1 VNTHHRLVM
10 KVAIVVLLV
19 FVAAAFAQ
27 LHSDPAREEFI
38 AFQHKYGKIY
48 ASSEEFN
55 MRLAIFKNNIARAAK
70 LQAHSTNAKYGV
82 TKFMDMTP
90 DEFKNIV
97 LMKKTVKPSQKN
109 QWFGHT
115 PLIPEG
121 TTFDWRNHSPAVVTP
136 VYNQAQCGSCWAFS
150 ITENIESQ
158 WALAGNQLTSL
169 SMQQVVSCD
178 TNDDGC
184 GGGDPPTAYEYVI
197 GAGGLESYADY
208 PYTSE
213 NGNTGSCQFNAA
225 DIVAHISSYTTI
237 GSEQQAQSYLTS
249 NGPLSVCVDAESWQ
263 YYNGGIITTSDDC
276 GTSLDHCVM
285 ITGYG
290 TQDGVSYW
298 WVRNSW
304 GTDWGQSGYLQ
315 VQSMQDVCGIAQ
327 EITSATGAK

>member
-1 VNTHHRLVM
+1 
-10 KVAIVVLLV
+10 
-19 FVAAAFAQ
+19 
-27 LHSDPAREEFI
+27 
-38 AFQHKYGKIY
+38 
-48 ASSEEFN
+48 
-55 MRLAIFKNNIARAAK
+55 MRFSIFKSNVARAAN
-70 LQAHSTNAKYGV
+70 LQKKAPKAQWGV

-97 LMKKTVKPSQKN
+97 LMKKTIKANSTKKN
-109 QWFGHT
+109 VFTGT
-115 PLIPEG
+115 LPLIPEG
-121 TTFDWRNHSPAVVTP
+121 TTFDWRNHNPPVVTP

-158 WALAGNQLTSL
+158 WALAGNALTSL

-184 GGGDPPTAYEYVI
+184 NGGDPPTAYEYVI
-197 GAGGLESYADY
+197 SAGGLEPYSDY

-213 NGNTGSCQFNAA
+213 SGETGSCKVNTA
-225 DIVAHISSYTTI
+225 DILAHISSFTTI
-237 GSEQQAQSYLTS
+237 SSESQAQSWMTS

-263 YYNGGIITTSDDC
+263 YYNGGIITTESDC

-290 TQDGVSYW
+290 SQSGTNYW

-315 VQSMQDVCGIAQ
+315 VESGQDVCGIAQ

>member
-1 VNTHHRLVM
+1 LIFLALFAV
-10 KVAIVVLLV
+10 VAL
-19 FVAAAFAQ
+19 AQ
-27 LHSDPAREEFI
+27 LHSDPARQQFI
-38 AFQHKYGKIY
+38 EFQHKYGKVY
-48 ASSEEFN
+48 ADAVEFN
-55 MRLAIFKNNIARAAK
+55 MRYNIFKANLAK
-70 LQAHSTNAKYGV
+70 ATKMQEKDAHAKWGV
-82 TKFMDMTP
+82 TKFMDMTS
-90 DEFKNIV
+90 DEFKNII
-97 LMKKTVKPSQKN
+97 LMKKTIPTNRPKKN
-109 QWFGHT
+109 LFAGEL
-115 PLIPEG
+115 PPIPEG
-121 TTFDWRNHSPAVVTP
+121 TTFDWRSHSPSVVTP

-158 WALAGNQLTSL
+158 WALAGNQLASL

-197 GAGGLESYADY
+197 GAGGLEPYADY

-213 NGNTGSCQFNAA
+213 NGETGSCQFNQA
-225 DIVAHISSYTTI
+225 DILAHISSYTTI

-263 YYNGGIITTSDDC
+263 YYNGGVITTESDC

-290 TQDGVSYW
+290 TESGVNYW

-315 VQSMQDVCGIAQ
+315 VESGADVCGIAQ

>member
-1 VNTHHRLVM
+1 M

>member
-1 VNTHHRLVM
+1 M

-19 FVAAAFAQ
+19 FMAAAFAQ

>member
-1 VNTHHRLVM
+1 MKTAILVL
-10 KVAIVVLLV
+10 IVFLGL
-19 FVAAAFAQ
+19 AFAASP
-27 LHSDPAREEFI
+27 LHSDPARQEFI
-38 AFQHKYGKIY
+38 AFQHKYGKVY
-48 ASSEEFN
+48 ANSEDFE
-55 MRLAIFKNNIARAAK
+55 MRFSIFKSNVARAGK
-70 LQAHSTNAKYGV
+70 LQQKDPLTKYGV

-97 LMKKTVKPSQKN
+97 LMKRTIPNNRTKKN
-109 QWFGHT
+109 LFKGDT

-121 TTFDWRNHSPAVVTP
+121 TTFDWRNKGNVVTP

-158 WALAGNQLTSL
+158 WALAGNALTQL

-213 NGNTGSCQFNAA
+213 NGDSGSCNFQSS
-225 DIVAHISSYTTI
+225 DIVAHISSFTTI

-249 NGPLSVCVDAESWQ
+249 NGPLSVCVDASSWQ
-263 YYNGGIITTSDDC
+263 YYNGGIITTSSDC

-290 TQDGVSYW
+290 VQDGTNYW

>member
-1 VNTHHRLVM
+1 M
-10 KVAIVVLLV
+10 KTLLVLLALV
-19 FVAAAFAQ
+19 VATALAAN
-27 LHSDPAREEFI
+27 LHSDPARQDFI
-38 AFQHKYGKIY
+38 AFQHKYGKVY
-48 ASSEEFN
+48 TSAEDFE
-55 MRLAIFKNNIARAAK
+55 MRFSIFKSNVARAAK
-70 LQAHSTNAKYGV
+70 LQAKDAATKYGV

-97 LMKKTVKPSQKN
+97 LMKKTIPNNRTKKN
-109 QWFGHT
+109 LLQEPL

-121 TTFDWRNHSPAVVTP
+121 TTFDWRNHSPAVLTP

-158 WALAGNQLTSL
+158 WALAGNQLVSL

-178 TNDDGC
+178 TSDDGC

-197 GAGGLESYADY
+197 GAGGLEPYSDY

-213 NGNTGSCQFNAA
+213 NGETGSCQFNAG
-225 DIVAHISSYTTI
+225 DIVAKISSFTTI

-263 YYNGGIITTSDDC
+263 YYNGGIITTSSDC

-290 TQDGVSYW
+290 TQDGTNYW

>member
-1 VNTHHRLVM
+1 MFSPTQHDFLIIFA
-10 KVAIVVLLV
+10 VAT
-19 FVAAAFAQ
+19 FAQ
-27 LHSDPAREEFI
+27 LHSDPARQEFI
-38 AFQHKYGKIY
+38 AFQHKYGKVY
-48 ASSEEFN
+48 ANSAEFE
-55 MRLAIFKNNIARAAK
+55 MRLSIFKNNIARAQT
-70 LQAHSTNAKYGV
+70 LQQKDPSAQWGV
-82 TKFMDMTP
+82 TKFMDMTTE
-90 DEFKNIV
+90 EFKNII
-97 LMKKTVKPSQKN
+97 LMKKTIPNNRPKKN
-109 QWFGHT
+109 LLT
-115 PLIPEG
+115 APLPLIPQG
-121 TTFDWRNHSPAVVTP
+121 TTFDWRSHSPAVVTP

-158 WALAGNQLTSL
+158 WALAGNALASL

-197 GAGGLESYADY
+197 GAGGLEPYSDY

-213 NGNTGSCQFNAA
+213 NGESGSCQFNQG
-225 DIVAHISSYTTI
+225 DILAHISSYTTI
-237 GSEQQAQSYLTS
+237 GSETQAQSYLTS

-263 YYNGGIITTSDDC
+263 YYNGGIITTSSDC

-290 TQDGVSYW
+290 TESGTNYW

-315 VQSMQDVCGIAQ
+315 VESGADVCGIAQ

>member
-1 VNTHHRLVM
+1 M
-10 KVAIVVLLV
+10 DK
-19 FVAAAFAQ
+19 
-27 LHSDPAREEFI
+27 EFI

>member
-1 VNTHHRLVM
+1 M
-10 KVAIVVLLV
+10 KYALLILIV
-19 FVAAAFAQ
+19 FIVAAAFAGT
-27 LHSDPAREEFI
+27 HSDPARADFI
-38 AFQHKYGKIY
+38 AFQHKYGKVY
-48 ASSEEFN
+48 ANSNEFE
-55 MRLAIFKNNIARAAK
+55 MRFSIFKSNIARASKIQAK
-70 LQAHSTNAKYGV
+70 STNAKYGV

-90 DEFKNIV
+90 DEFKNII
-97 LMKKTVKPSQKN
+97 LMKNKVTPTKKN
-109 QWFGHT
+109 MFQGT
-115 PLIPEG
+115 APLIPEG
-121 TTFDWRNHSPAVVTP
+121 TTFDWRNHSPSVVTP

-158 WALAGNQLTSL
+158 WALAGNALTSL

-178 TNDDGC
+178 TSDDGC

-197 GAGGLESYADY
+197 GAGGLEPYADY

-213 NGNTGSCQFNAA
+213 NGNTGTCQFNAA
-225 DIVAHISSYTTI
+225 DIVAHISSFTTI

-290 TQDGVSYW
+290 SQDGVSYW

-304 GTDWGQSGYLQ
+304 GSDWGQSGYLQ